1 MTASK
6 FNKEFIKQSIRGKLQ
21 RYNGRT
27 LKKPPAAD
35 LLCRASTVRDH
46 IMTKWTQAREDDKTH
61 EGKRLYYLTIEILL
75 GHSLFNNVLN
85 LGAVDVYTKALTE
98 LELSWEDIE
107 PREPEPGLA
116 TAVWGADRLLHGQPG
131 HAGPACHG
139 MHPAYE
145 FGLFK
150 PKLTGGQ
157 QAELPDDWLEHGN
170 VWEVPHTDDTFE
182 VRFEGRV
189 EQRKVNGHVY
199 YDR

>member
-27 LKKPPAAD
+27 LEEATPQQIYFAV
-35 LLCRASTVRDH
+35 ASTVRDH

-107 PREPEPGLA
+107 PREPEPGLGNGGLGRLAACFMDSLA
-116 TAVWGADRLLHGQPG
+116 TLGL
-131 HAGPACHG
+131 PAMGCTLR
-139 MHPAYE
+139 YE

-150 PKLTGGQ
+150 QKLTGGQ
-157 QAELPDDWLEHGN
+157 Q
-170 VWEVPHTDDTFE
+170 V
-182 VRFEGRV
+182 
-189 EQRKVNGHVY
+189 
-199 YDR
+199 